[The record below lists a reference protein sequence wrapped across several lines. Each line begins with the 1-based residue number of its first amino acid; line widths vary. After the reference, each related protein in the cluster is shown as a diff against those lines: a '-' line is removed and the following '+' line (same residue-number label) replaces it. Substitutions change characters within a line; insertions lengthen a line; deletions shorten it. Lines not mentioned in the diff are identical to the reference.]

1 MYIYIQYYSLNMN
14 KLKYLSVFILAFTAY
29 ISFTNYGIWT
39 YLPII
44 FSFVFIPFLE
54 LFFKPNAK
62 NYSLDAKKSLKK
74 DWYFDLVLYATVPI
88 QIGFVIYFLIVI
100 QETLTPFELIGRIS
114 SLGILCGIL
123 GINVGHELGHRTNR
137 FQQFLGEILLLTSLE
152 THFLPYHNSGHHYNV
167 ATPKDPAT
175 ARKGELV
182 FTFWFQSQIGSYFQA
197 WQIEIN
203 NLKKKEKHFLSFSN
217 SMLIYTITQITL
229 LLTIY
234 FTFNIEVVLAYLAA
248 SIFGIL
254 MLETVNYIE
263 HYGLLRE
270 LKENGNYERVQ
281 PYHSWNSNHI
291 VGRSILFELSRHSD
305 HHYKA
310 SKHYQLLDSLPN
322 SPQMITGY
330 PGMMLLA
337 LVPPLWFKIMHK
349 QLDEFKSIS

>member
-1 MYIYIQYYSLNMN
+1 
-14 KLKYLSVFILAFTAY
+14 
-29 ISFTNYGIWT
+29 
-39 YLPII
+39 
-44 FSFVFIPFLE
+44 
-54 LFFKPNAK
+54 
-62 NYSLDAKKSLKK
+62 
-74 DWYFDLVLYATVPI
+74 
-88 QIGFVIYFLIVI
+88 
-100 QETLTPFELIGRIS
+100 
-114 SLGILCGIL
+114 
-123 GINVGHELGHRTNR
+123 
-137 FQQFLGEILLLTSLE
+137 LLTSLE

-229 LLTIY
+229 LFTIY
-234 FTFNIEVVLAYLAA
+234 FTFNIEVVLAFLAA

-322 SPQMITGY
+322 SPQMLYMRFFKGY
-330 PGMMLLA
+330 CNRSKL
-337 LVPPLWFKIMHK
+337 
-349 QLDEFKSIS
+349 